1 MTTSNDIAGSADDPW
16 RERQCA
22 GKGEGPCRSGEC
34 WPLSRSPRCWRRP
47 EPRRFPD
54 GRICSINFRIRCSSG
69 SRDTPQTPVLAD
81 DQAQAERF
89 FAQQALPSSRR
100 PRERIR
106 MRSRGRWIRWAID
119 RQIQRRHHPF
129 IADLRSWSTT
139 YQIFLKSVVGWWHGD
154 ESLANYVDGRFRRHL
169 FSDQT
174 IADDV
179 RNALV
184 QLDEDLEA
192 NRNQLS

>member
-1 MTTSNDIAGSADDPW
+1 
-16 RERQCA
+16 
-22 GKGEGPCRSGEC
+22 
-34 WPLSRSPRCWRRP
+34 
-47 EPRRFPD
+47 
-54 GRICSINFRIRCSSG
+54 
-69 SRDTPQTPVLAD
+69 D

-89 FAQQALPSSRR
+89 FAQQATPILDEAARKNQDAIARALDTLGES
-100 PRERIR
+100 IDKY
-106 MRSRGRWIRWAID
+106 RGGVD
-119 RQIQRRHHPF
+119 RF
-129 IADLRSWSTT
+129 IAHLRSWSTT
-139 YQIFLKSVVGWWHGD
+139 YHIFLKSFVGWWHGD

-192 NRNQLS
+192 NRNQLLVNLQTASAASNLAAPPRWPTIEAFSRAVSERALAGMEPSARVSVVSNVQASTLVDAPTATFLPAVVA